1 MSDTTSD
8 IIVDCVHLDLTV
20 IIIVVVVFFVEETK
34 RILSTLSHS
43 MKDKSLQSALKKAR

>member
-20 IIIVVVVFFVEETK
+20 IIIVVVFFVEETK

-43 MKDKSLQSALKKAR
+43 MKDKSLQSALKKTR